1 MLVSP
6 SSRSSLDSTSRSVF
20 PPLSPVLGPL
30 PGPRLPPRPAHAA
43 ARPSC
48 LLPPTAR
55 RGSARPPSFF
65 LPEPAAEPRWWKTPM
80 GVVGLAFASN
90 CSPPLLN
97 PRRGASIRKS
107 PPCPR
112 PAAASGQVVA
122 AAMLAPPRILGEKGQ
137 RGHSPFSRGRP
148 WVRVHTPALA
158 CAPTGRLG
166 RAPTP
171 RGLTRLDRRRGRLA
185 RLSGWIGHGGEKK
198 GNRKK
203 LAGGVLT
210 AAREEGERVWCWVV
224 GRKALWVGPQ
234 RHRVLLKS
242 AHRPKLLSSIYL
254 GFIWSRLRN
263 LV

>member
-1 MLVSP
+1 MQVSP

-20 PPLSPVLGPL
+20 PPLSPALGP
-30 PGPRLPPRPAHAA
+30 PGPRLLPRPAHAA

-48 LLPPTAR
+48 LLSPTAR
-55 RGSARPPSFF
+55 RGSAPAYFF
-65 LPEPAAEPRWWKTPM
+65 LPGHAAEQWWMKTPM
-80 GVVGLAFASN
+80 GVVGLASSSN

-97 PRRGASIRKS
+97 PRRGASVWKS

-122 AAMLAPPRILGEKGQ
+122 AVMLAPPRILGEKGQ

-158 CAPTGRLG
+158 CAPAGRLG

-185 RLSGWIGHGGEKK
+185 RPSGWIGQGGEEKGEKK
-198 GNRKK
+198 E
-203 LAGGVLT
+203 AGGW
-210 AAREEGERVWCWVV
+210 GPHGSER
-224 GRKALWVGPQ
+224 GGG
-234 RHRVLLKS
+234 KS
-242 AHRPKLLSSIYL
+242 AVLGSGPK
-254 GFIWSRLRN
+254 GFMGWAAASQGAVEIGPPP
-263 LV
+263 